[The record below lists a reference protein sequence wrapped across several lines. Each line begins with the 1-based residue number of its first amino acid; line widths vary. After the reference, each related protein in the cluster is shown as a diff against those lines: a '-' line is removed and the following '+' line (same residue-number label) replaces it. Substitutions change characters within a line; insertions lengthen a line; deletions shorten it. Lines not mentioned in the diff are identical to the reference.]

1 MIPVESMSTRPGDE
15 EDAADMARLAAGHDA
30 ALDSLMGRH
39 GERLFHYLIRL
50 LQNEDDAGDLAQETF
65 VRVYQNRA
73 KFNPQ
78 ARFSTWLYTIAT
90 NLARSQFRWRMRR
103 QHVSLEAENPDTGHD
118 FRESVSDG
126 QATPSES
133 ALAEERVE
141 LVKGAIAQLPEDL
154 RAPLILFEYERK
166 SQSEIAA
173 ILDCSAKAV
182 EMRLYRARQQ
192 LKEKLGKLL

>member
-1 MIPVESMSTRPGDE
+1 MITRPSDE

-30 ALDSLMGRH
+30 ALDALMARH
-39 GERLFHYLIRL
+39 GERLFHYLIRV

-73 KFNPQ
+73 KFNPA

-90 NLARSQFRWRMRR
+90 NLARSQFRWRARR
-103 QHVSLEAENPDTGHD
+103 PQVSLEAENPETGHD
-118 FRESVSDG
+118 FRESLSD
-126 QATPSES
+126 ARPSPSES
-133 ALAEERVE
+133 IQAQERVE
-141 LVKGAIAQLPEDL
+141 SIRNAIAELPDDL
-154 RAPLILFEYERK
+154 RTPLVLFEYEQK

-182 EMRLYRARQQ
+182 EMRIYRARQQ
-192 LKEKLGKLL
+192 LKEKLGSLL